1 MLKRPGRWILAVAGV
16 IFLGVAVFVMRTS
29 DTQVK
34 PPTLSGRVWSGDG
47 AQPSVL
53 LYVTREERS
62 MTRRTLGRSGSFF
75 AVRYDRYA
83 LHVRRVDN
91 GTLLHTLA
99 LGDFKEIDD
108 TRAPRILGVIGE
120 VVWLW
125 RDGPE
130 SRTIAGLE
138 LQCDLARLRQHA
150 PDLAAFVPQSPK
162 GFAVVPHPRALVMR
176 GRDATLYRI
185 DSAAATITPIAA
197 EDLPP
202 SNFTTRAEDRF
213 NYLIA
218 PGQSRLTTHPY
229 GLLQKSFLTRTGHW
243 YALLSESERSGLSKW
258 PQEDRPHGDVARMF
272 HRADYT
278 MDGGQPAIDPAAV
291 TRVGDVRL
299 LQSGF
304 IIRTQGAVW
313 DVPEPSSSLALA
325 KSLLGDDEPWE
336 VVRLGR
342 DGQILWRTSTDL
354 ADLGEMLDAGRHV
367 VFIGKRVA
375 HGSRTGPVRDTRD
388 RIVVIDTAAGIRHTL
403 FVGSGELEPAVK
415 R

>member
-1 MLKRPGRWILAVAGV
+1 MWKRRGRWILVIAVVG
-16 IFLGVAVFVMRTS
+16 FLGLVAFVIRS
-29 DTQVK
+29 RDTQVK
-34 PPTLSGRVWSGDG
+34 PPALSGHVWSGDG
-47 AQPSVL
+47 TQPSVL

-62 MTRRTLGRSGSFF
+62 LTRRTLGRSGSFF
-75 AVRYDRYA
+75 SVPYDRYA
-83 LHVRRVDN
+83 LHVRRVDD

-108 TRAPRILGVIGE
+108 ARTPRILGVIGD

-130 SRTIAGLE
+130 SRTIAALE
-138 LQCDLARLRQHA
+138 LQCDLARLRQSA
-150 PDLAAFVPQSPK
+150 TALAAFVPEHPK
-162 GFAVVPHPRALVMR
+162 GFAIVPSPRALVMR
-176 GRDATLYRI
+176 GRDANLYRI

-213 NYLIA
+213 NYLIP

-229 GLLQKSFLTRTGHW
+229 GLMQKSFLTRTGHW
-243 YALLSESERSGLSKW
+243 YALLSESELTGLSKW
-258 PQEDRPHGDVARMF
+258 PREDRPHGDVARTF
-272 HRADYT
+272 HRANYA

-291 TRVGDVRL
+291 TRIGDARL

-304 IIRTQGAVW
+304 IVRTQGVVW
-313 DVPEPSSSLALA
+313 DVPDPSSSLALA
-325 KSLLGDDEPWE
+325 KALLGDDEPWE
-336 VVRLGR
+336 VVRLDR
-342 DGQILWRTSTDL
+342 DGKILWRTSTEL
-354 ADLGEMLDAGRHV
+354 ADLGEMLDAGTHV

-375 HGSRTGPVRDTRD
+375 RGSRTAPSRDTRE
-388 RIVVIDTAAGIRHTL
+388 RIVAIHTASGARHTL
-403 FVGSGELEPAVK
+403 FVSSGELGAPGA

>member
-1 MLKRPGRWILAVAGV
+1 MSKRPGRWILAIAVVILVGLVA
-16 IFLGVAVFVMRTS
+16 FVMRSS

-34 PPTLSGRVWSGDG
+34 PPALSGRVWSGDG
-47 AQPSVL
+47 AQPAVL

-75 AVRYDRYA
+75 SVRYDRYA
-83 LHVRRVDN
+83 LHVRRVDD
-91 GTLLHTLA
+91 GALLHTLA

-108 TRAPRILGVIGE
+108 SRTPRVLGVIGD
-120 VVWLW
+120 VVWFW

-130 SRTIAGLE
+130 SRTVAALE
-138 LQCDLARLRQHA
+138 LQCDLARLRQRT
-150 PDLAAFVPQSPK
+150 PDLAAFVPQDPK
-162 GFAVVPHPRALVMR
+162 GFAVVPRPRALVMR
-176 GRDATLYRI
+176 GRDANLYRI

-229 GLLQKSFLTRTGHW
+229 GLMQKSFLTTTGHW
-243 YALLSESERSGLSKW
+243 YALLSESERNGLSKW
-258 PQEDRPHGDVARMF
+258 PREDRPHGDVARTF

-291 TRVGDVRL
+291 TRIGDARL

-325 KSLLGDDEPWE
+325 KFLLGDDEPWQ

-342 DGQILWRTSTDL
+342 DGAILWRMSTEL
-354 ADLGEMLDAGRHV
+354 ADLGEMLDAGTHV

-375 HGSRTGPVRDTRD
+375 HGSRTGPARDTRE
-388 RIVVIDTAAGIRHTL
+388 RIVAINTVSGARHTL
-403 FVGSGELEPAVK
+403 FVGSGDLEPAVK
-415 R
+415 P